1 MKKFLTAV
9 LAAVLTLTAGF
20 SVFAASSDSTVS
32 NSSFKI
38 EYKEST
44 GMHYIPAEIAK
55 LENADGEFL
64 IYCMNNYHMNWPHG
78 DNVPNYSE
86 GYDLTTPSAFRSE
99 EDYKKFNYDTFT
111 SRLTTIL
118 YAGYPYNGFGL
129 YQIVDSPKTMSESEF
144 NQLLVVPENVRSDF
158 KDVLGDTQFTYSD
171 YTNHN
176 TENLDKLKQFVQE
189 VMMMA
194 FPSGKKTPSGLTY
207 QNLLD
212 LPFYK
217 AAYCIVNASSSQTP
231 IQAYAQLYPDSYY
244 VTEEKA
250 SDATQAAVWRLMDE
264 YGIADNNITADS
276 QEYKTNPLADVLY
289 KASDANNMI
298 LRTEPSS
305 EKISIS
311 GDATLNYDENTKQWV
326 SGDLT
331 VSEPT
336 NYNGSYQLSV
346 EGDGVSIQTANG
358 GATVK
363 AGETF
368 KLVSDKQVSGRVT
381 ATAADRVWLKSMQ
394 MYSPV
399 GSEDFQHMV
408 GAVMGKKTISTA
420 KAFNSTPKKEDST
433 TTDPDKETEDP
444 KDNTTT
450 EDPKDNPT
458 TENSKDT
465 TTEDSKQSTTAA
477 TSTPTLQTAPAQKK
491 IEGKSITA
499 VLTGDDTNWTQYAD
513 WMALAALV
521 GAAAIIIHKKTSVK

>member
-20 SVFAASSDSTVS
+20 SVFAASSDS
-32 NSSFKI
+32 FAI
-38 EYKEST
+38 EYDST
-44 GMHYIPAEIAK
+44 TDMHYIPASVAQQA
-55 LENADGEFL
+55 NAGDRFL
-64 IYCMNNYHMNWPHG
+64 IYCMNNKLHWPH
-78 DNVPNYSE
+78 
-86 GYDLTTPSAFRSE
+86 TTPSISSVP
-99 EDYKKFNYDTFT
+99 DYTEGYLTASDFKSTDEYNTFI
-111 SRLTTIL
+111 SRLMTIL

-129 YQIVDSPKTMSESEF
+129 YQIVANPTSIGEAEF
-144 NQLLVVPENVRSDF
+144 NQMLAVPSVLRTDF
-158 KDVLGDTQFTYSD
+158 ADVLGDTQFTYSD

-176 TENLDKLKQFVQE
+176 TENLNKLS
-189 VMMMA
+189 A
-194 FPSGKKTPSGLTY
+194 FLTAVGDYYPSSTNTTHLKTPSGLTY
-207 QNLLD
+207 QD
-212 LPFYK
+212 ITALPFYK
-217 AAYCIVNASSSQTP
+217 AALCIYYANGQTP
-231 IQAYAQLYPDSYY
+231 LEAYAQAYANSYY
-244 VTEEKA
+244 VTEKQA
-250 SDATQAAVWRLMDE
+250 YQATQRAVWRLMNE
-264 YGIADNNITADS
+264 YGIPDNNLTASS
-276 QEYKTNPLADVLY
+276 QAYTDYPLAGILY
-289 KASDANNMI
+289 QASDANSKI

-326 SGDLT
+326 SGDLM

-358 GATVK
+358 GTTVK

-381 ATAADRVWLKSMQ
+381 ATAADKVWLKSMQ

-399 GSEDFQHMV
+399 GREDFQHMV

-420 KAFNSTPKKEDST
+420 KAFNSTPKKEEST
-433 TTDPDKETEDP
+433 TTDPKDPEGSKTEDP
-444 KDNTTT
+444 SKPTT
-450 EDPKDNPT
+450 EDPKH
-458 TENSKDT
+458 T
-465 TTEDSKQSTTAA
+465 TTEDSNKSTTKTQSKLTTQA
-477 TSTPTLQTAPAQKK
+477 SPVQKK

-521 GAAAIIIHKKTSVK
+521 GAAAIIIRKKTSAK